1 MSTTFRIASNTL
13 YQLIAKAVSV
23 LSTVM
28 ATALIT
34 RSLGVP
40 AFGAFFLMTGFA
52 TYFFLLLDFGINTV
66 AIREVTVEKSFVSK
80 YFSSILSLRLLF
92 SVVLMIV
99 LAFLLPFIP
108 FRLEGYPLLRGG
120 IFIGLLAL
128 ISQAVY
134 NSCTV
139 VFQSSLNYQKT
150 IISSVIGNLAF
161 LILAV
166 LIIFYW
172 PKIIFLVAANTL
184 GTFLVALSTLYLA
197 RQMIGRVVLSFDLKL
212 WKSLFA
218 SALPL
223 GITVFLTVVTAKAD
237 SFLLSVMKFS
247 PSVGM
252 SNAEALGYYGLAY
265 KIFENILVFP
275 TYFVNALFPVMV
287 LHKKIGFPK
296 LAETLVRSL
305 TVIFLISLIVTL
317 LGYWLSPL
325 VILILSGQGEGSP
338 AVPALRLLILGLPF
352 FFCSAVLMFF
362 LITSGQERKLPWIYL
377 SAAFFN
383 VTLNV
388 QLIPRFG
395 FIASAL
401 LTGVTEVII
410 LLLLV
415 LVTFTSLRSMRA
427 PHAEV

>member
-1 MSTTFRIASNTL
+1 MSTTFRVASNTL
-13 YQLIAKAVSV
+13 YQLIAKAISV
-23 LSTVM
+23 LTTVV

-52 TYFFLLLDFGINTV
+52 TYFFLLLDFGVNTV
-66 AIREVTVEKSFVSK
+66 AIREVTAEKLLVSK
-80 YFSSILSLRLLF
+80 YFNSVLSLRLLF
-92 SVVLMIV
+92 SAVLVMV

-108 FRLEGYPLLRGG
+108 FRLENYPLLRAG

-134 NSCTV
+134 VSCTII
-139 VFQSSLNYQKT
+139 FQASLSYQKT
-150 IISSVIGNLAF
+150 IISSVIGNLVF
-161 LILAV
+161 LIMV
-166 LIIFYW
+166 ILIIFYW
-172 PKIIFLVAANTL
+172 PKIILLVAANTL
-184 GTFLVALSTLYLA
+184 GTFFVALSTLYLA
-197 RQMIGRVVLSFDLKL
+197 RRMIGRIGLSFDLSL
-212 WKSLFA
+212 WKRLLA

-223 GITVFLTVVTAKAD
+223 GITIFLTVVTAKAD
-237 SFLLSVMKFS
+237 SFLLSVMKLP

-287 LHKKIGFPK
+287 LHKKEGFAK
-296 LAETLVRSL
+296 LTETLVRSL
-305 TVIFLISLIVTL
+305 AVMFLISLVVTL
-317 LGYWLSPL
+317 LGYWLSPS

-338 AVPALRLLILGLPF
+338 AVPALRALILGLPF

-362 LITSGQERKLPWIYL
+362 LITSGQEKKLPWVYSL
-377 SAAFFN
+377 AAFFN
-383 VTLNV
+383 VILNI

-395 FIASAL
+395 FIASAW

-410 LLLLV
+410 LILLL
-415 LVTFTSLRSMRA
+415 LIAFTSLRSLRNS
-427 PHAEV
+427 HA